1 MQESLTEKVARFDK
15 EIKELKLEV
24 STLKNKGTQKIDE
37 SYLIGLIEKTCDQT
51 HINKQYRNQNG

>member
-24 STLKNKGTQKIDE
+24 STLKSKGTQKIDE
-37 SYLIGLIEKTCDQT
+37 SYLIELIEKTCDQA
-51 HINKQYRNQNG
+51 HINKQYRN

>member
-51 HINKQYRNQNG
+51 HINKQYRK